1 MNPAQVR
8 KDFPILDQQV
18 HGKPLVYLDNAA
30 TTQKPRAVI
39 DAITRY
45 YEKDNAAVHRAI
57 HELGARATDAYE
69 GARAKV
75 AKFIGAPSE
84 RNIIFVKNASEAVNL
99 VAYAWGRRSLR
110 AGDEILVSRM
120 EHHSNL
126 IPWQELAKATG
137 AQIRYIDLTPDGRL
151 DMDDFEAKLTPK
163 TRVLAV
169 THASNVLGTV
179 VPVKT
184 MSKMARKVG
193 AVVLVDGAQSAPHM
207 PVNVQ
212 DLDCDFFAFSGHKM
226 CGPTGI
232 GVLYGKSELLDVMDP
247 FLYGGSMITSVDLE
261 GAQWHEVPW
270 RFEAGVPNMAG
281 AVGLGAAI
289 DYLESIGMEQIWQHE
304 QSLLQYTVEALQQID
319 GLTMYGPSEG
329 ERTGLV
335 AFNLDDVHPHD
346 IATVLDQEGVAIR
359 AGHHCAQ
366 PVMEW
371 LDVPATARASFY
383 VYNTTD
389 DIDALVRALRKTKEF
404 FSHGT

>member
-137 AQIRYIDLTPDGRL
+137 AEIRYIDLTPDGRL